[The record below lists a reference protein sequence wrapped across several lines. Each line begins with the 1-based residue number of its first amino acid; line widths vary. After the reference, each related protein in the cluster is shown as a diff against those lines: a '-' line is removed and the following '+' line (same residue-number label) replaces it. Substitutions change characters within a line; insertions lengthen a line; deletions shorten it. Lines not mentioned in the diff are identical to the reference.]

1 MVGDPQEFHCIAEVE
16 FNGVEPNSVSFE
28 WFGPKENSVTTDSR
42 VMISPTITST
52 YTFSSTLQF
61 SYLMEEDE
69 GTYTCSVMI
78 LRNTKSD
85 SIDLREL
92 DG

>member
-1 MVGDPQEFHCIAEVE
+1 MVGDPQEFQCIAEVE

-42 VMISPTITST
+42 VIISPTITST

-61 SYLMEEDE
+61 SYLMEGDV
-69 GTYTCSVMI
+69 GIYTCNVLI
-78 LRNTKSD
+78 LRNTESD
-85 SIDLREL
+85 RIELGEL